1 MGMRFRRTISLAPGL
16 RLNLGARGAS
26 LSAGP
31 RGASI
36 TIGRNGVYGN
46 VGMPGTGLSY
56 RTRLDGRPNISSPP
70 DDAENTVQPAPVT
83 ASISDDGR
91 LLLTG
96 PDGLPFPEDEHA
108 AALKRNR
115 PCLIDLLERRATE
128 LNEWSDRLI
137 RPHLQTPTPM
147 SFDDEFV
154 PAPFELPRPEKPDP
168 EEVSLISSWFGGRER
183 ADARYQE
190 ELASYRVAIS
200 QWRAAEENH
209 GTDQE
214 AARARHER
222 WRDGDAIAAQELL
235 EDRLGGISW
244 PRETLISYQTTET
257 ELRVDVDLPE
267 VEDMPAEI
275 AGVLKREMRVE
286 MRPKGNTERRLD
298 YVTHV
303 HSIAFRIAG
312 EAFAAMPGLW
322 NVLIS
327 GFSQRLS
334 QATGRVEDEYLYS
347 VRIDRSNWELIN
359 FSRRDEIDPS
369 EAMSRFDLRRDMTR
383 TGVFRT
389 IYPF

>member
-31 RGASI
+31 RGASV

-56 RTRLDGRPNISSPP
+56 RTRLDGRRDISSPP
-70 DDAENTVQPAPVT
+70 DDAENTVQATPVT

-96 PDGLPFPEDEHA
+96 PDGMPFPAVEHA

-115 PCLIDLLERRATE
+115 SDLTDLLERRATE

-137 RPHLQTPTPM
+137 RPHLQTPAPM
-147 SFDDEFV
+147 SFTAAFV

-168 EEVSLISSWFGGRER
+168 EEMSLISSWFGGRER

-190 ELASYRVAIS
+190 ELAAYRVAIS

-209 GTDQE
+209 GTHQE
-214 AARARHER
+214 VARARHEC
-222 WRDGDAIAAQELL
+222 WRNGDAVAAQELL

-275 AGVLKREMRVE
+275 ARVLKREMRIE

-312 EAFAAMPGLW
+312 EAFAAMPALRK
-322 NVLIS
+322 VLVS
-327 GFSQRLS
+327 GFSQRLGR
-334 QATGRVEDEYLYS
+334 ATGRVEDEYLYS
-347 VRIDRSNWELIN
+347 VRIDRFNWERVD
-359 FSRRDEIDPS
+359 FSHLDAIAPS
-369 EAMSRFDLRRDMTR
+369 EAMTRFDLRRDMTR
-383 TGVFRT
+383 TGVFHPVH
-389 IYPF
+389 PF

>member
-1 MGMRFRRTISLAPGL
+1 M
-16 RLNLGARGAS
+16 
-26 LSAGP
+26 
-31 RGASI
+31 
-36 TIGRNGVYGN
+36 
-46 VGMPGTGLSY
+46 
-56 RTRLDGRPNISSPP
+56 
-70 DDAENTVQPAPVT
+70 
-83 ASISDDGR
+83 
-91 LLLTG
+91 
-96 PDGLPFPEDEHA
+96 
-108 AALKRNR
+108 
-115 PCLIDLLERRATE
+115 IDLLERRATE

-147 SFDDEFV
+147 SFNDAFV

-214 AARARHER
+214 AARKRHER

-244 PRETLISYQTTET
+244 PRETLISYQTTGT
-257 ELRVDVDLPE
+257 DLRVDVDLPE
-267 VEDMPAEI
+267 LEDMPADT
-275 AGVLKREMRVE
+275 ARVLKREMRVE
-286 MRPKGNTERRLD
+286 MRPKGATERRLD

-312 EAFAAMPGLW
+312 EAFAAMPSLR

-327 GFSQRLS
+327 GFSVTDRLLPRWLS
-334 QATGRVEDEYLYS
+334 LDA
-347 VRIDRSNWELIN
+347 
-359 FSRRDEIDPS
+359 RDEFFVIDKGIEEFVPGFGGNTGIS
-369 EAMSRFDLRRDMTR
+369 EHVGQFLDAVVGQCCDGLVR
-383 TGVFRT
+383 TG
-389 IYPF
+389 IDADD